1 MERLHVS
8 VSRRSLF
15 PLLMALFGAL
25 LCIGMVQRFRDPLY
39 DMTLEYWLYLA
50 AGCFMVLVG
59 LVGMRFFPWMCIIP
73 AVCYVYGGVIEGWSD
88 LQASGS
94 SGLLT
99 QIPFYQILMLVP
111 LILLLMIRWKPWCI
125 WMLKGLEII
134 AILIPFAM
142 AWLQLQ
148 DALLELQ
155 LEGYLTDAVKQTRWM
170 HFLMNEAVFYAG
182 MICMTLSLRYLPPQ
196 EPVENISNYDFIPKE
211 VSSTAKT
218 NIEEDKTLE
227 PLEEAPI
234 PQPMPEEPFSQ
245 QQPAPEFYG
254 QPDPP
259 TTAAPEIAPIPPMQH
274 RGGAYP
280 YNRPI
285 HLPSESHSEEDSQD
299 NSEA

>member
-50 AGCFMVLVG
+50 SGCLMVLVG
-59 LVGMRFFPWMCIIP
+59 LVGMRFFPWTCIIP

-111 LILLLMIRWKPWCI
+111 LILLLMLRWKPWCI
-125 WMLKGLEII
+125 WMLKGFEII
-134 AILIPFAM
+134 TILIPFAM

-182 MICMTLSLRYLPPQ
+182 MVCMTLSLRYLPPEELTETD
-196 EPVENISNYDFIPKE
+196 EPADAESEPFAPE
-211 VSSTAKT
+211 TTSQP
-218 NIEEDKTLE
+218 E
-227 PLEEAPI
+227 PLEEPI
-234 PQPMPEEPFSQ
+234 PQPMPEESVPP
-245 QQPAPEFYG
+245 QQPAPEFYE
-254 QPDPP
+254 QPAQPEP
-259 TTAAPEIAPIPPMQH
+259 PEIAPIPPMQH

-285 HLPSESHSEEDSQD
+285 HLPSETRAEEDQAKNLDDSGELRED
-299 NSEA
+299 

>member
-1 MERLHVS
+1 
-8 VSRRSLF
+8 
-15 PLLMALFGAL
+15 
-25 LCIGMVQRFRDPLY
+25 
-39 DMTLEYWLYLA
+39 
-50 AGCFMVLVG
+50 
-59 LVGMRFFPWMCIIP
+59 MCIIP

-125 WMLKGLEII
+125 WLLKGLEII

-196 EPVENISNYDFIPKE
+196 EPVEDTEADKETCRDRIGSNSRCRTVARSTDSAANAGRTIP
-211 VSSTAKT
+211 
-218 NIEEDKTLE
+218 
-227 PLEEAPI
+227 
-234 PQPMPEEPFSQ
+234 
-245 QQPAPEFYG
+245 
-254 QPDPP
+254 
-259 TTAAPEIAPIPPMQH
+259 TAACSRILRTA
-274 RGGAYP
+274 
-280 YNRPI
+280 
-285 HLPSESHSEEDSQD
+285 
-299 NSEA
+299 

>member
-125 WMLKGLEII
+125 WLLKGLEII

-148 DALLELQ
+148 DALLELKM
-155 LEGYLTDAVKQTRWM
+155 EGYLTDAVKQTRWM

-182 MICMTLSLRYLPPQ
+182 MICMTLSLRYLPPE
-196 EPVENISNYDFIPKE
+196 EPVEDTEAEKDAEIESEAFAPETIPD
-211 VSSTAKT
+211 A
-218 NIEEDKTLE
+218 E

-254 QPDPP
+254 QPEPQA
-259 TTAAPEIAPIPPMQH
+259 TAPEIAPIPPMQH

-299 NSEA
+299 DSEA

>member
-1 MERLHVS
+1 
-8 VSRRSLF
+8 
-15 PLLMALFGAL
+15 
-25 LCIGMVQRFRDPLY
+25 
-39 DMTLEYWLYLA
+39 
-50 AGCFMVLVG
+50 
-59 LVGMRFFPWMCIIP
+59 
-73 AVCYVYGGVIEGWSD
+73 
-88 LQASGS
+88 

-125 WMLKGLEII
+125 WLLKGLEII

-196 EPVENISNYDFIPKE
+196 EPVEDTEADKDAEIEPETFAPEAIPD
-211 VSSTAKT
+211 A
-218 NIEEDKTLE
+218 E

-234 PQPMPEEPFSQ
+234 PQPMPEEPFPQ
-245 QQPAPEFYG
+245 QQP
-254 QPDPP
+254 
-259 TTAAPEIAPIPPMQH
+259 APEIAPIPPMQH

-299 NSEA
+299 NLEE

>member
-39 DMTLEYWLYLA
+39 DMTLEYWLYLT

-73 AVCYVYGGVIEGWSD
+73 TVCYVYGGVIEGWSD
-88 LQASGS
+88 LQANGS

-125 WMLKGLEII
+125 WLLKGLEII

-148 DALLELQ
+148 DALLELKM
-155 LEGYLTDAVKQTRWM
+155 EG
-170 HFLMNEAVFYAG
+170 
-182 MICMTLSLRYLPPQ
+182 
-196 EPVENISNYDFIPKE
+196 
-211 VSSTAKT
+211 
-218 NIEEDKTLE
+218 
-227 PLEEAPI
+227 
-234 PQPMPEEPFSQ
+234 
-245 QQPAPEFYG
+245 
-254 QPDPP
+254 
-259 TTAAPEIAPIPPMQH
+259 
-274 RGGAYP
+274 
-280 YNRPI
+280 
-285 HLPSESHSEEDSQD
+285 
-299 NSEA
+299 

>member
-88 LQASGS
+88 LQANGS

-125 WMLKGLEII
+125 WLLKGLEII

-142 AWLQLQ
+142 SWMQLQ
-148 DALLELQ
+148 DALLELKM
-155 LEGYLTDAVKQTRWM
+155 EGYLKNLYMKCFQRSKL
-170 HFLMNEAVFYAG
+170 H
-182 MICMTLSLRYLPPQ
+182 
-196 EPVENISNYDFIPKE
+196 K
-211 VSSTAKT
+211 
-218 NIEEDKTLE
+218 
-227 PLEEAPI
+227 
-234 PQPMPEEPFSQ
+234 
-245 QQPAPEFYG
+245 
-254 QPDPP
+254 
-259 TTAAPEIAPIPPMQH
+259 H
-274 RGGAYP
+274 
-280 YNRPI
+280 
-285 HLPSESHSEEDSQD
+285 
-299 NSEA
+299 

>member
-73 AVCYVYGGVIEGWSD
+73 TVCYVYGGVIEGWSD
-88 LQASGS
+88 LQANGS

-125 WMLKGLEII
+125 WLLKGLEII

-142 AWLQLQ
+142 AWMQLQ
-148 DALLELQ
+148 DALLELKM
-155 LEGYLTDAVKQTRWM
+155 EGYLTDAVKQTRWM

-196 EPVENISNYDFIPKE
+196 EPVEDTE
-211 VSSTAKT
+211 A
-218 NIEEDKTLE
+218 DKD
-227 PLEEAPI
+227 A
-234 PQPMPEEPFSQ
+234 
-245 QQPAPEFYG
+245 
-254 QPDPP
+254 
-259 TTAAPEIAPIPPMQH
+259 
-274 RGGAYP
+274 
-280 YNRPI
+280 
-285 HLPSESHSEEDSQD
+285 
-299 NSEA
+299 

>member
-73 AVCYVYGGVIEGWSD
+73 AVCYVYGGVIEGWAD

-125 WMLKGLEII
+125 WLLKGLEDVDPVCQGMALVAI
-134 AILIPFAM
+134 ARCPVGIAAGGLFDRCCQANP
-142 AWLQLQ
+142 L
-148 DALLELQ
+148 DA
-155 LEGYLTDAVKQTRWM
+155 
-170 HFLMNEAVFYAG
+170 
-182 MICMTLSLRYLPPQ
+182 
-196 EPVENISNYDFIPKE
+196 
-211 VSSTAKT
+211 
-218 NIEEDKTLE
+218 
-227 PLEEAPI
+227 
-234 PQPMPEEPFSQ
+234 FSD
-245 QQPAPEFYG
+245 E
-254 QPDPP
+254 
-259 TTAAPEIAPIPPMQH
+259 
-274 RGGAYP
+274 
-280 YNRPI
+280 
-285 HLPSESHSEEDSQD
+285 
-299 NSEA
+299 

>member
-50 AGCFMVLVG
+50 SGCLMVLVG
-59 LVGMRFFPWMCIIP
+59 LVGMRFFPWTCIIP

-88 LQASGS
+88 LQVNSG

-111 LILLLMIRWKPWCI
+111 LILLLMLRWKPWCI
-125 WMLKGLEII
+125 WMLKGFEII
-134 AILIPFAM
+134 TILIPFAM

-182 MICMTLSLRYLPPQ
+182 MVCMTLSLRYLPPEELTETD
-196 EPVENISNYDFIPKE
+196 EPADAESEPFAPE
-211 VSSTAKT
+211 TTSQP
-218 NIEEDKTLE
+218 E
-227 PLEEAPI
+227 PLEEPI
-234 PQPMPEEPFSQ
+234 PQPMPEESVP
-245 QQPAPEFYG
+245 QQPAPEFYE
-254 QPDPP
+254 QPAQPEP
-259 TTAAPEIAPIPPMQH
+259 PEIAPIPPMQH

-285 HLPSESHSEEDSQD
+285 HLPSETRAEEDQAKNLDDSGELRED
-299 NSEA
+299 

>member
-148 DALLELQ
+148 DALLELKM
-155 LEGYLTDAVKQTRWM
+155 EGYLTDAVKQTRWM

-196 EPVENISNYDFIPKE
+196 EPVEDTEADKDAEIESKAFAPEVIPD
-211 VSSTAKT
+211 A
-218 NIEEDKTLE
+218 E

-234 PQPMPEEPFSQ
+234 PHPMPEEPFPQ

-254 QPDPP
+254 QPEPQA
-259 TTAAPEIAPIPPMQH
+259 TAAPEIAPIPPMQH